1 MEEIRR
7 VLAVHEDIQQKVV
20 RTELVYY
27 KHTHKADVAA
37 RPDLFKLNNIS
48 FEDQKRN
55 LEELLGDENHDAT
68 NTQSIHLP
76 SNEDALKVLRKV
88 ANVPV
93 ANVPTEAVSALP
105 VLPVEVNEL
114 CVKVWE
120 GGWYVGCVLQISES
134 SVHVDHLE
142 RISMDSDQI

>member
-1 MEEIRR
+1 MKS
-7 VLAVHEDIQQKVV
+7 A
-20 RTELVYY
+20 RTAKQTY

-37 RPDLFKLNNIS
+37 RPDLFRLNNIS
-48 FEDQKRN
+48 FEDQKHN

-68 NTQSIHLP
+68 NTQSMHLP
-76 SNEDALKVLRKV
+76 SNEDALKVLRK
-88 ANVPV
+88 V

-114 CVKVWE
+114 CVTVWE
-120 GGWYVGCVLQISES
+120 DGWYLGCVLQISES